1 MMKRNCLVAIVIL
14 LAFALPLFVASASD
28 AAAPAPAAR
37 AAKEFHIA
45 LILKSLSNPA
55 IWNIADAAEKQGA
68 KMGVR
73 VTVLSSMGF
82 SALNDQI
89 KQVEDMIQRRV
100 DLIGLQ
106 PVDSKGVIPV
116 IQDANKAGIPVIT
129 VDTGADGG
137 KVVTYIATD
146 NYAAGK
152 QAGEWITRM
161 VEGKG
166 KVAMIEGTPGSMQGR
181 QRMEGFHE
189 YIKAQRG
196 INLAVSIPGHFERA
210 KGMQVMED
218 ILTAHP
224 DLKAVF
230 CANDEM
236 ALGALEALKQR
247 NLVGKV
253 ILLGMNG
260 SWDALDA
267 TAKGL
272 MQGTVVQYSRLHG
285 TEFIQVAVQYLSGT
299 RKTWPEYM
307 PLPTF
312 VADTLMLNRLAEDME
327 SAPAFRAP
335 KIKR

>member
-1 MMKRNCLVAIVIL
+1 
-14 LAFALPLFVASASD
+14 
-28 AAAPAPAAR
+28 
-37 AAKEFHIA
+37 
-45 LILKSLSNPA
+45 
-55 IWNIADAAEKQGA
+55 
-68 KMGVR
+68 
-73 VTVLSSMGF
+73 
-82 SALNDQI
+82 
-89 KQVEDMIQRRV
+89 
-100 DLIGLQ
+100 
-106 PVDSKGVIPV
+106 
-116 IQDANKAGIPVIT
+116 
-129 VDTGADGG
+129 
-137 KVVTYIATD
+137 
-146 NYAAGK
+146 
-152 QAGEWITRM
+152 
-161 VEGKG
+161 
-166 KVAMIEGTPGSMQGR
+166 
-181 QRMEGFHE
+181 MEGFHE

>member
-1 MMKRNCLVAIVIL
+1 MMTRNCLMALVLV
-14 LAFALPLFVASASD
+14 LAFAVPAFAGSAPG

-37 AAKEFHIA
+37 AAKEFHVA

-152 QAGEWITRM
+152 QAGEWIARM
-161 VEGKG
+161 IDGKG

-285 TEFIQVAVQYLSGT
+285 TEFVRVAVQHLSGT

-327 SAPAFRAP
+327 GVPSYRAP
-335 KIKR
+335 KIKP